1 MQDPKV
7 KRQSLETPAFNSRL
21 SEEVEKQLLPPSLKL
36 DPSHQP
42 LLPRKLTCEEG
53 QEFYLSYG
61 ANMSP
66 ETLLRRSVKVL
77 QRVPCAIVDANVH
90 LSFRHRGGYA
100 TLVKGDDQP
109 PKFKSFMPQVHGV
122 LFLLEKDEMKKLQKR
137 EGGYELQD
145 VEVVTYDGWTAK
157 AKAFVSTPL
166 ALLPA
171 EVVPTE
177 KYMKTLR
184 VGAAENF
191 LDPLYQAYLSSIT
204 TVPSVGLGPEYW
216 NTPSKYLA
224 YGFLSI
230 VALVVVGFF
239 AQH

>member
-1 MQDPKV
+1 M
-7 KRQSLETPAFNSRL
+7 
-21 SEEVEKQLLPPSLKL
+21 
-36 DPSHQP
+36 
-42 LLPRKLTCEEG
+42 
-53 QEFYLSYG
+53 
-61 ANMSP
+61 
-66 ETLLRRSVKVL
+66 
-77 QRVPCAIVDANVH
+77 
-90 LSFRHRGGYA
+90 
-100 TLVKGDDQP
+100 
-109 PKFKSFMPQVHGV
+109 
-122 LFLLEKDEMKKLQKR
+122 
-137 EGGYELQD
+137 
-145 VEVVTYDGWTAK
+145 VTYDGWTAK

-166 ALLPA
+166 ALLPT

-191 LDPLYQAYLSSIT
+191 LDPLYQAYLSSIP

-230 VALVVVGFF
+230 VALVVVGFS